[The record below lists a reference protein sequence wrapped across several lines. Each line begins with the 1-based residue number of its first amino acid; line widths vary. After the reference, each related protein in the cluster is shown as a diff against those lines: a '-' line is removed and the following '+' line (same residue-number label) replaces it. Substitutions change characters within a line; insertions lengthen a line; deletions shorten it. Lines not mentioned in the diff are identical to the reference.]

1 MIVSAINWYVA
12 ILTYALFWPK
22 TFVINDS
29 MSIKCQAVAAVVLNN
44 PNGFEKINV
53 TTETRFDMLNNRAVD
68 LLAAGDTHTIER
80 EVLEVL

>member
-1 MIVSAINWYVA
+1 M
-12 ILTYALFWPK
+12 
-22 TFVINDS
+22 
-29 MSIKCQAVAAVVLNN
+29 AAVVLNN